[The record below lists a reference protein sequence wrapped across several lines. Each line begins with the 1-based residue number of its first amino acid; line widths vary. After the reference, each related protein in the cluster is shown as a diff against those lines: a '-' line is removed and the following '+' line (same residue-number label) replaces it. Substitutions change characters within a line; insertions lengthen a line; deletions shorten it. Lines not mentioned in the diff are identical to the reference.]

1 MNKRDRLNDDLA
13 AGLRQADNGELIPA
27 EEVFAPLDEF
37 VLSIELSAELDRR
50 IARHAEHP
58 EEASPWREVLDR
70 IQHKR

>member
-13 AGLRQADNGELIPA
+13 AGIRQAENGELMPA

-37 VLSIELSAELDRR
+37 VLSIEQSAELDRR
-50 IARHAEHP
+50 MARHAEHP

-70 IQHKR
+70 IQRKR